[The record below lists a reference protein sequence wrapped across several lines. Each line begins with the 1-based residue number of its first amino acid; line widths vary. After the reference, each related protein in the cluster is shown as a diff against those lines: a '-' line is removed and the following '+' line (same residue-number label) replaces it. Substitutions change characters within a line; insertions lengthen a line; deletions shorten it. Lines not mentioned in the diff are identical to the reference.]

1 LKERFYRLNIG
12 WETIVLLLVLAFVL
26 TSSGSRTS
34 KNSWEK
40 ICGCSQQVPKD
51 APVLSLPVN
60 PKDIRYRYYGIWPF
74 GIKGGGHP
82 EGHPGIDFEL
92 KTRAEIL
99 AVASGTVI
107 RIGSNPQWPNE
118 YTLQIKYTSQSGNV
132 YTFWYDH
139 LGEVFVKMGDKV
151 QRGEIIGRASIRHDK
166 GPRSMIHFGLIVLS
180 YEKIAKEFPSIRV
193 RKTVCPGPYFSGEAK
208 EILIKIV
215 LRSKYHKLCYMQAL

>member
-1 LKERFYRLNIG
+1 MKERFYRLNIG

-99 AVASGTVI
+99 AVAPGTVVSVAPNL
-107 RIGSNPQWPNE
+107 RWSNE
-118 YTLQIKYTSQSGNV
+118 YTLRIRCSTPSGNI

-151 QRGEIIGRASIRHDK
+151 EREEIIGRASLRHDK
-166 GPRSMIHFGLIVLS
+166 GPRSMVHFGLIVLR
-180 YEKIAKEFPSIRV
+180 YEKIAKGLPYLRIR
-193 RKTVCPGPYFSGEAK
+193 RTVCPGPYFSREAK
-208 EILIKIV
+208 KQLLTIIQK
-215 LRSKYHKLCYMQAL
+215 SKYKKICVKSQL